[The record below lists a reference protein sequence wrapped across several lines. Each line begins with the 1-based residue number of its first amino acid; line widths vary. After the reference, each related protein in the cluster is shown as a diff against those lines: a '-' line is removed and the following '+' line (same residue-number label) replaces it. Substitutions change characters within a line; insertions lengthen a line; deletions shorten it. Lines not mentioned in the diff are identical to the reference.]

1 MTGKT
6 HLAVGTAASLLVTQ
20 PSTLK
25 ELFICIGVAIVG
37 SVISDIDVST
47 SESHQTL
54 DWILGLILAVSVLL
68 AFAEARWSLG
78 IFSAILNDS
87 SYSRIFFGT
96 VIFLGICIFG
106 KEQPHRSFL
115 HSILGLA
122 LLSMAVYILS
132 PLLVPYFA
140 VAMASHI
147 AIDMLNHKRVKL
159 FYPLPG
165 GIRLGLC
172 SASGIVNDW
181 LFKIGSLV
189 VIIEMVLLIGR
200 MGLAFFS

>member
-68 AFAEARWSLG
+68 AFAESRWSLG

-87 SYSRIFFGT
+87 SYSRIFSG
-96 VIFLGICIFG
+96 
-106 KEQPHRSFL
+106 PSF
-115 HSILGLA
+115 SW
-122 LLSMAVYILS
+122 V
-132 PLLVPYFA
+132 
-140 VAMASHI
+140 
-147 AIDMLNHKRVKL
+147 
-159 FYPLPG
+159 
-165 GIRLGLC
+165 
-172 SASGIVNDW
+172 SASSERN
-181 LFKIGSLV
+181 SR
-189 VIIEMVLLIGR
+189 IGR
-200 MGLAFFS
+200 FFIPSLD